1 MDFQFI
7 LPVGIVKLQKTDT
20 NDTFASL
27 SGEKKQ
33 RTVRDNKQLAILIGS
48 SFTGQDWGQLLTT
61 EMCVDI
67 ARKSIL

>member
-27 SGEKKQ
+27 SGEKKTKDSKRQ
-33 RTVRDNKQLAILIGS
+33 QATRHFN
-48 SFTGQDWGQLLTT
+48 W
-61 EMCVDI
+61 
-67 ARKSIL
+67 